1 VDNRVVFFDGTTG
14 KLIKDSG
21 LTLSPAALTK
31 IDDTNVTLTLGGTP
45 TTSLLAATSLTL
57 GWAGQLSTSRGG
69 TGLSALGTSNQLIR
83 VNSGATALEYFT
95 PSYIA
100 TAVTSVATAGLI
112 SGGTITG
119 TGTITT
125 SMSTGKL
132 VGRSTAGAG
141 IMEEIAIGTGLTL
154 SSGILSNSATYT
166 SPLTTKG
173 DIFVRST
180 VDTRLPVGTDGQI
193 LTANNSVVE
202 GLSWQDNYADWTSVV
217 KHTVKNNGLSGTITK
232 GTAIYVTGSNGTNML
247 VGRASNTSE
256 ATSSKTMGL
265 MQSDITTTGGTQTG
279 FVVTEGLLGGLNTAG
294 TTAGDPVW
302 LGVSGA
308 LIYGL
313 INKPY
318 APAHLVF
325 IGIVTKVG
333 AGSGE
338 IFVKVQNGFELKE
351 IHDVDIITTTPI
363 NGHILGFDGTLW
375 VNKTIAGW
383 LGFTPGTVTSVTGTT
398 PIVSSGGTAP
408 AISIP
413 AATTSVNG
421 YLSSTDWSTFNNK
434 QAALSGTGFVKISG
448 TAISYDSSTYL
459 TTISGIA
466 AGGELSGTYANP
478 SLVNSAV
485 IAKVLTGVNI
495 TGGTISATDSILIA
509 FGKVQNQIN
518 GLIGGSIY
526 KGTWNANT
534 NTPALA
540 SGVGVAG
547 NYYIVSV
554 AGTTNLNGITDWNIG
569 DWAIFNGGVWQKVDN
584 TDAVVSVNGF
594 TGAVSLTTSNIA
606 EGSNLYFT
614 NVRAISAILTGYVS
628 GPGTISA
635 TDTILTAIQKLN
647 GNIGSIVSGVS
658 SVFGRTGAVVSVSGD
673 YTTSQVTEG
682 TNLYYTDVRA
692 RSSNSFVAGS
702 GAYDSTTGVI
712 TIPTNNN
719 QITNGS
725 NFITLASLSGSTGIS
740 YNNTTGVISST
751 ITQYT
756 DALAR
761 SAISLNTTGTSG
773 AATYSS
779 VTGVLNIPEY
789 TLTGLGGQPLATNL
803 TSLSGLSYASTSF
816 VKMTGTGV
824 FALDTNTYITGNQ
837 SITLSGDVSGTG
849 SIAITTTI
857 GTGVVSLAKMA
868 NLAAHTIIGNN
879 TGTSATPLALSG
891 TQVTA
896 MLDTF
901 NGSTKGLVPVP
912 SGPGTNVFLAADG
925 NWLKIATSAIAD
937 QSGKT
942 LLANTTGSAG
952 AVSAVAISSI
962 TTELTAV
969 VGDSGS
975 GGTKGLVPAPAS
987 GDASA
992 GKFLKADGL
1001 WAVPTTTIGTNVV
1014 TNSMLAQVAT
1024 AIFKGRTTAGTGN
1037 VEDLTVTQATAMLNL
1052 FSTAATTKGLVPGSN
1067 GVANTN
1073 FLRADGTWAVPAG
1086 GGGGGGTTTNPFII
1100 KADSGT
1106 TEGTDLYTFDGS
1118 SAKTINIVAGTNI
1131 TITKTAGT
1139 LTISSTGG
1147 SSDNPVTLM
1156 TAFLNYT

>member
-1 VDNRVVFFDGTTG
+1 MAIRLRRGLNADRTTITPEPGEPLWTTDTKKLYIGDGATPGGNPVGGGTGDVVGPSSSVDNRVVLFNGTTG

-21 LTLSPAALTK
+21 LTLSPAALTRFN
-31 IDDTNVTLTLGGTP
+31 DTNVTLTLGGTP
-45 TTSLLAATSLTL
+45 ATSLLAATSLTL
-57 GWAGQLSTSRGG
+57 GWTGELSTSRGG
-69 TGLSALGTSNQLIR
+69 TGLATLGTSNQLIR

-95 PSYIA
+95 PSYIT

-119 TGTITT
+119 AGTITT

-132 VGRSTAGAG
+132 VGRSTASTG

-154 SSGILSNSATYT
+154 SSGVLSNSATYT

-180 VDTRLPVGTDGQI
+180 VDTRLPIGTDGQI
-193 LTANNSVVE
+193 LTANSSVTE

-232 GTAIYVTGSNGTNML
+232 GTAVYVTGSNGTNML

-265 MQSDITTTGGTQTG
+265 MQSDITTTGSTQTG

-325 IGIVTKVG
+325 IGIVTKVS

-413 AATTSVNG
+413 AATTSVDG
-421 YLSSTDWSTFNNK
+421 YLTAANWTTFNGK
-434 QAALSGTGFVKISG
+434 QNALSGTGLVKSTAGTITYITDNSTNWDTAYTERNKWDGGSTGLVAATGRISLGATTLGSNLFTITNPSAITFPRYNADNTVSALDASTFRTAIGAGTSSTTGTVTSVTG
-448 TAISYDSSTYL
+448 TAPVSVATGTSTPVIS
-459 TTISGIA
+459 
-466 AGGELSGTYANP
+466 
-478 SLVNSAV
+478 
-485 IAKVLTGVNI
+485 
-495 TGGTISATDSILIA
+495 
-509 FGKVQNQIN
+509 
-518 GLIGGSIY
+518 
-526 KGTWNANT
+526 
-534 NTPALA
+534 LA
-540 SGVGVAG
+540 SGYGDTQNPYTSKTANYILAAPNGTAGVP
-547 NYYIVSV
+547 
-554 AGTTNLNGITDWNIG
+554 T
-569 DWAIFNGGVWQKVDN
+569 F
-584 TDAVVSVNGF
+584 
-594 TGAVSLTTSNIA
+594 
-606 EGSNLYFT
+606 
-614 NVRAISAILTGYVS
+614 RAIVAADIPT
-628 GPGTISA
+628 
-635 TDTILTAIQKLN
+635 LN
-647 GNIGSIVSGVS
+647 
-658 SVFGRTGAVVSVSGD
+658 
-673 YTTSQVTEG
+673 Q
-682 TNLYYTDVRA
+682 
-692 RSSNSFVAGS
+692 
-702 GAYDSTTGVI
+702 STTGNAATV
-712 TIPTNNN
+712 TTNANLTGPVTSTGN
-719 QITNGS
+719 ATAIANGAIS
-725 NFITLASLSGSTGIS
+725 NAMLANGAVASLSG
-740 YNNTTGVISST
+740 
-751 ITQYT
+751 
-756 DALAR
+756 
-761 SAISLNTTGTSG
+761 
-773 AATYSS
+773 
-779 VTGVLNIPEY
+779 
-789 TLTGLGGQPLATNL
+789 
-803 TSLSGLSYASTSF
+803 
-816 VKMTGTGV
+816 
-824 FALDTNTYITGNQ
+824 TNTGDQT
-837 SITLSGDVSGTG
+837 ITLSGDVTGSGTG
-849 SIAITTTI
+849 SFSATIAN
-857 GTGVVSLAKMA
+857 GAVSLAKMA

-896 MLDTF
+896 MLDSF
-901 NGSTKGLVPVP
+901 NGTTKGLVPVP
-912 SGPGTNVFLAADG
+912 SGPGTNVFLAADST
-925 NWLKIATSAIAD
+925 WQKIATSAIVD

-942 LLANTTGSAG
+942 LIANTSASAG

-962 TTELTAV
+962 TTELTNL

-987 GDASA
+987 GDATA
-992 GKFLKADGL
+992 GKFLK
-1001 WAVPTTTIGTNVV
+1001 
-1014 TNSMLAQVAT
+1014 
-1024 AIFKGRTTAGTGN
+1024 
-1037 VEDLTVTQATAMLNL
+1037 
-1052 FSTAATTKGLVPGSN
+1052 
-1067 GVANTN
+1067 
-1073 FLRADGTWAVPAG
+1073 ADGTWAVPAG
-1086 GGGGGGTTTNPFII
+1086 GGGGGGTTTNPLII